1 MGLNSKNVR
10 GIHLST
16 SDVSNKAR
24 EEISG
29 GQLIQAAEL
38 ADKEISMQTCQILN
52 LNLTYIKVK
61 YIILNDLFV
70 QPGLGNTF
78 DILKNFSYLLS
89 EKFQFQS
96 H

>member
-1 MGLNSKNVR
+1 
-10 GIHLST
+10 
-16 SDVSNKAR
+16 
-24 EEISG
+24 
-29 GQLIQAAEL
+29 
-38 ADKEISMQTCQILN
+38 MQTCQILN